1 MKNILVLLIAAF
13 CYGQG
18 NVTVGGGNGT
28 IRNGTADPSSC
39 TAGRDLFINR
49 SSTPVLKLCTA
60 TNTWTPI
67 ASDDIALVA
76 VAVTASTSATL
87 THNFGSKDH
96 LVGCFNASDVDVI
109 PLAVTRGANADTIT
123 FDPAFTGRCVAIT
136 GGGGSGGSMTYP
148 GAGVPKSTGSAWETS
163 YTVGTSANNL
173 VQLTAA
179 AKLPAVDG
187 SLLTNL
193 PSGGT
198 IYTSTGIAGAGTSGD
213 PIRIDPSGGAASQA
227 LYSANLT
234 GWGTIAAN
242 SCTEKN
248 ITATGAV
255 AGESVTPGWPA
266 TLPANLT
273 GIIYAATNLVVVRVC
288 NITATGIA
296 VADGLTFS
304 GRIVRGF

>member
-1 MKNILVLLIAAF
+1 MKTIVLFLL
-13 CYGQG
+13 CVGLSGQSFPPSSSG
-18 NVTVGGGNGT
+18 GSTVG
-28 IRNGTADPSSC
+28 S
-39 TAGRDLFINR
+39 
-49 SSTPVLKLCTA
+49 V
-60 TNTWTPI
+60 
-67 ASDDIALVA
+67 VA
-76 VAVTASTSATL
+76 VDVTAATSVTL
-87 THNFGSKDH
+87 THNIGSKDH
-96 LVGCFNASDVDVI
+96 FVGCYDSSDIDVI
-109 PLAVTRGANADTIT
+109 AKFTRGVNADTIA
-123 FDPAFTGRCVAIT
+123 FDPAFTGRCLAGI
-136 GGGGSGGSMTYP
+136 GGGGGGSMTYP
-148 GAGVPKSTGSAWETS
+148 GAGVPKSTGSAWDSS

-198 IYTSTGIAGAGTSGD
+198 IYTSTGITGAGTSGD

-242 SCTEKN
+242 SCTEKS

-255 AGESVTPGWPA
+255 AGESVTPSWPA
-266 TLPANLT
+266 TLPSNLT

-304 GRIVRGF
+304 GRIIRGF